1 MNKLALSGAALA
13 LLSAAA
19 VQAAPLH
26 ADLLGSADAVS
37 DATRTVVIQP
47 DTRFVNVTHGEVVRF
62 VDADQAFAVRFDGTA
77 NAFKLNALAPA
88 GSLDHP
94 VTAYVAPNPAAD
106 Y

>member
-19 VQAAPLH
+19 VQAAP
-26 ADLLGSADAVS
+26 ARDLLGSADDVS

-47 DTRFVNVTHGEVVRF
+47 GTRFVNVTHGEVVKF
-62 VDADQAFAVRFDGTA
+62 VDEGQAFAVRFDGTV